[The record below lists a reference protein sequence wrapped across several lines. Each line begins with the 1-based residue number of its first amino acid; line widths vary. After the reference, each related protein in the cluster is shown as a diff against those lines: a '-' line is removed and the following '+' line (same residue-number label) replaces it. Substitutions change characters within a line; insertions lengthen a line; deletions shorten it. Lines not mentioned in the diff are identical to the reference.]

1 MCRRLLIIAGS
12 FLCFT
17 LAASAQTPSPD
28 AILAARS
35 LVTTM
40 KLGEQYKMLLPAILL
55 RIKPVVTQERAELES
70 DYDLIAAK
78 AGDVYAP
85 YYNDMLEQAATVY
98 AANFTVDEMR
108 QMEAFLRQ
116 PAGQKLIEKWP
127 AIAQQT
133 AQIGQDVSR
142 NAAEELRLR
151 LTDAL
156 ARKVASELDFV
167 SWTYPSALSSRNNEG
182 AAEDQHLSSF
192 VPKGEKVGPNKAGLD
207 RPLFSA
213 ALGRR

>member
-17 LAASAQTPSPD
+17 LAASAQPPSPE
-28 AILAARS
+28 AIMAARS
-35 LVTTM
+35 LVATM

-55 RIKPVVTQERAELES
+55 RIKPVVTQERPELES
-70 DYDLIAAK
+70 DYDLIATR
-78 AGDVYAP
+78 AGDLYTP
-85 YYNDMLEQAATVY
+85 YYNEMLEQAATVY

-127 AIAQQT
+127 AIRQQT

-142 NAAEELRLR
+142 KAAEELRLR

-156 ARKVASELDFV
+156 R
-167 SWTYPSALSSRNNEG
+167 
-182 AAEDQHLSSF
+182 Q
-192 VPKGEKVGPNKAGLD
+192 KGHKLN
-207 RPLFSA
+207 
-213 ALGRR
+213 